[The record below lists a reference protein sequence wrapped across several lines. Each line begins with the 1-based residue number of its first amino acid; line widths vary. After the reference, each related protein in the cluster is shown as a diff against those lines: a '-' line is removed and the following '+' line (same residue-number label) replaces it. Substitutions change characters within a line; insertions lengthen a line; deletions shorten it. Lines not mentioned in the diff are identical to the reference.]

1 MFWST
6 VILMPFVEQ
15 IVEYSK
21 TSDKRGVTVDFLAV
35 RLACSFLISPNI
47 VKNVTRRVVLYV
59 YSEGSESYTAIL
71 RVLTPSYTYRFHVAI
86 ALECLTINHHSNKQ
100 DDVQKLL

>member
-1 MFWST
+1 MFWSV

-47 VKNVTRRVVLYV
+47 VKNMVVLCV
-59 YSEGSESYTAIL
+59 YSEGSEGYDSYS
-71 RVLTPSYTYRFHVAI
+71 PSF
-86 ALECLTINHHSNKQ
+86 
-100 DDVQKLL
+100 